1 MNFPPGK
8 LTNGLIAVNIVV
20 FLVIWLGGI
29 EQQAFL
35 KGGFFPIRL
44 GADFADVS
52 GMNLS
57 DLGWM
62 VPAWLTPISSSFL
75 HSGLMHIGF
84 NMLMLLFCGRFV
96 EHALGP
102 GLMAFLYFVGAYA
115 ASLSEYI
122 FNPESLVVVVGASG
136 AISAV
141 FGAYAL
147 LFSRNEV
154 KPLGPIPGHV
164 VRIAWLTLFWIGI
177 QLMIGLATSGSMN
190 GIAIYAHIG
199 GFLAGLLLT
208 RPLLLYR
215 FKNA

>member
-1 MNFPPGK
+1 MNFPSGK
-8 LTNGLIAVNIVV
+8 LTNGLIAVNVVV
-20 FLVIWLGGI
+20 FLVILLAGI
-29 EQQAFL
+29 EQEAFL
-35 KGGFFPIRL
+35 KAGFFPARL
-44 GADFADVS
+44 GGEFAD
-52 GMNLS
+52 
-57 DLGWM
+57 DPQFGWM
-62 VPAWLTPISSSFL
+62 VPAWLTPVSSAFL

-96 EHALGP
+96 EHALGSN
-102 GLMAFLYFVGAYA
+102 LMVFLYVVGAYA
-115 ASLSEYI
+115 ASLSEYL
-122 FNPESLVVVVGASG
+122 FNAQSMTVVVGASG

-147 LFSRNEV
+147 LYSRNEV
-154 KPLGPIPGHV
+154 KPVGPIPGHI
-164 VRIAWLTLFWIGI
+164 VRIAWLTVFWIGI

-199 GFLAGLLLT
+199 GFVAGLLLT